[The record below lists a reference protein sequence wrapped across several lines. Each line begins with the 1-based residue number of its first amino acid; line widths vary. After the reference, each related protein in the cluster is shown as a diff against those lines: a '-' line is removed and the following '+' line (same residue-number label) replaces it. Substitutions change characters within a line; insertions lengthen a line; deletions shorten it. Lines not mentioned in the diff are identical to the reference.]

1 MIRLNNI
8 KVPLD
13 YDEKT
18 LLRLAETKLNARGQV
33 LTTRVAKKSVDA
45 RDKGD
50 VHFVMALDVILRGDE
65 QKILS
70 RLPRGVQATL
80 AKPEPKARSFSGA
93 RFERR
98 PLVVGLGPAGLFAAY
113 TLALSDAKP
122 IVIERGQDVARRAA
136 AVESFWA
143 GGAFNPRSN
152 VQFGEGGAGAFSDGK
167 LTTGISDPR
176 CAQALRVL
184 YECGAPEEILYLAK
198 PHIGTDKLPGVVK
211 TLREKI
217 VALGG
222 EARFETRL
230 IGLEIEDGRVAAAL
244 LETADGTRETL
255 PTDSVV
261 LAIGHSARDT
271 FEMLHSLGVTMIRKP
286 FSIGARIEHSQK
298 MIDRSQYGPAAA
310 HPALGAADYK
320 LSVRLPNGRSAYTFC
335 MCPGGSVV
343 AAASEVGGVVTN
355 GMSVFARDGENA
367 NSALLVGVEPEDFG
381 GDDPLA
387 GVRFQRRWEQAA
399 FVLGGGDYRA
409 PAQRV
414 GDFLKGVKS
423 AGCGDV
429 RPTYRPGVT
438 YTDLSAC
445 LPGFVTETMR
455 LALQRMDRQL
465 SGFAAPGALLTGV
478 ETRSSSPLRI
488 QRGEDCQSVSL
499 TGLYPCGEGA
509 GYAGGI
515 LSAAVDGMRV
525 AEALLSAHGGAARE

>member
-1 MIRLNNI
+1 MIRLSNV

-13 YDEKT
+13 YDDKA
-18 LLRLAETKLNARGQV
+18 LVRLAEAKLNARGQV
-33 LTTRVAKKSVDA
+33 TGVRVAKKSVDA

-50 VHFVMALDVILRGDE
+50 VHFVMALDVALRGDE
-65 QKILS
+65 QKLLA
-70 RLPRGVQATL
+70 RLPRGVQASLT
-80 AKPEPKARSFSGA
+80 KPEPKARPFSGA

-113 TLALSDAKP
+113 SLALSGARP
-122 IVIERGQDVARRAA
+122 LVIERGQDVTRRAM
-136 AVESFWA
+136 AVESFWS

-198 PHIGTDKLPGVVK
+198 PHIGTDRLPGVVK

-217 VALGG
+217 VSLGG
-222 EARFETRL
+222 EVRFETRL
-230 IGLEIEDGRVAAAL
+230 AGLMIEDGRVAAAA
-244 LETADGTRETL
+244 LETADGGRETL
-255 PTDSVV
+255 PADCVV

-271 FEMLHSLGVTMIRKP
+271 FEMLHGLGVTMIRKP
-286 FSIGARIEHSQK
+286 FSIGARIEHSQRL
-298 MIDRSQYGPAAA
+298 INRSQYGAAA
-310 HPALGAADYK
+310 SHPALGAADYK

-343 AAASEVGGVVTN
+343 AAASEDGGVVTN
-355 GMSVFARDGENA
+355 GMSAFARDGENA

-399 FVLGGGDYRA
+399 FQLGGGDYRA

-414 GDFLKGVKS
+414 GDFLQGVKS

-429 RPTYRPGVT
+429 APTYRPGVT
-438 YTDLSAC
+438 YTDLAQC

-465 SGFAAPGALLTGV
+465 SGFASPGALLTGV
-478 ETRSSSPLRI
+478 ETRSSSPVRI
-488 QRGEDCQSVSL
+488 QRGEDGQSVSL
-499 TGLYPCGEGA
+499 PGLYPCGEGA

-515 LSAAVDGMRV
+515 LSAAVDGMRA
-525 AEALLSAHGGAARE
+525 AEAALKAHGGTIGE